1 MKYSMILNSYSY
13 DTSWIYF
20 VLCLS
25 GCPDNSF
32 GSKCKNPL
40 GGFQGCMRHISISAK
55 AVDLISVQQGSLGNF
70 SDLQIDSCGITDR

>member
-1 MKYSMILNSYSY
+1 MIYPDLLC
-13 DTSWIYF
+13 F
-20 VLCLS
+20 VLFWS

-32 GSKCKNPL
+32 GSKCKNAL
-40 GGFQGCMRHISISAK
+40 GGFQGCMRLISISNK